1 MQARS
6 KVKSVVLALC
16 DQVHLQRTAGPA
28 SHLSKSSNPT
38 TSPNTNLSPSSIM
51 HPGTCIVCVCVQ
63 VLRCRFIRCVCH
75 EFVYSVTVLWLQCV
89 CLATQSKWPW
99 PQSLCVSVPMLLW
112 ESLCMFWC
120 MLEIRVRAS
129 KAGFP
134 LEFLRPCASF
144 LSFASLICQ
153 PADGHISFSLPLSPF
168 PSTGWILKE

>member
-1 MQARS
+1 MWS
-6 KVKSVVLALC
+6 G
-16 DQVHLQRTAGPA
+16 T
-28 SHLSKSSNPT
+28 PT
-38 TSPNTNLSPSSIM
+38 EDSWPGISSIEEFKSYNFPKYKPQPFIN
-51 HPGTCIVCVCVQ
+51 HAPRYLHRVCVCVQ
-63 VLRCRFIRCVCH
+63 VLHCRFIRCVCH

-153 PADGHISFSLPLSPF
+153 PADGHISFSLPLPLSPF